1 MNNTKLII
9 IGLVILAIL
18 MIGYNLIKGKGE
30 KVILPGDVSNRE
42 ELIDN
47 QQNEVPTIAPETL
60 RQIET
65 EGIIRQ

>member
-9 IGLVILAIL
+9 TGLVILAIL

-30 KVILPGDVSNRE
+30 KVILPGNVTNR
-42 ELIDN
+42 
-47 QQNEVPTIAPETL
+47 EVPTIAPETL

-65 EGIIRQ
+65 EGIVVQ